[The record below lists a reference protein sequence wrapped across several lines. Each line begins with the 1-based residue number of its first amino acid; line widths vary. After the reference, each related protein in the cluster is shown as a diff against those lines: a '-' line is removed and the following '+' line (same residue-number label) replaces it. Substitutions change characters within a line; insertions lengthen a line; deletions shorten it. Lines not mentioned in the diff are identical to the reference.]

1 MTGPEPAAR
10 NSGPWDGRGL
20 PPSALDRI
28 ARSNASH
35 LSTSLLSIGGG
46 VGIESVGFTPVGEV
60 MGSCVMQIGFVGA
73 MGCGLGYTF
82 GASNYSVAPT
92 LTSRT
97 SNYAG
102 YAPYVRALEDGYRT
116 AISRMEA
123 EAHEM
128 GAHGVIGVQ
137 LTVKHRETGAREFV
151 AMGTAVRGRV
161 GPQPKLPARPFT
173 TQLSGSD
180 VTRAL
185 RGGWVPV
192 SMVVAISVGIR
203 HDDLFTQNQARSW
216 TNTEVQGYTELVT
229 TVRHEAREV
238 FAQRIQHSG
247 ATRAYVTHMNVHVWS
262 LEAPGHRDHA
272 AESVVMGGGLVP
284 FHRTLTPKSTS
295 TLTMLPLRNFRRP
308 K

>member
-1 MTGPEPAAR
+1 VTIPDGTPR
-10 NSGPWDGRGL
+10 QPWDGRGL
-20 PPSALDRI
+20 PPSANDRI
-28 ARSNASH
+28 ARSRASG
-35 LSTSLLSIGGG
+35 LSTSLLSIGGS
-46 VGIESVGFTPVGEV
+46 VAIESVGFTPVGEV
-60 MGSCVMQIGFVGA
+60 MGSCVIQIGFTGA
-73 MGCGLGYTF
+73 MGCGLGYV
-82 GASNYSVAPT
+82 GNRQYAPT

-102 YAPYVRALEDGYRT
+102 YAPYVRALEDGYRA

-128 GAHGVIGVQ
+128 GAHGVVGVQ
-137 LTVKHRETGAREFV
+137 LTVNRRDTGAREFI
-151 AMGTAVRGRV
+151 AMGTAVRGRISPGTPV
-161 GPQPKLPARPFT
+161 PARPFT

-192 SMVVAISVGIR
+192 SMVVVISVGVR
-203 HDDLFTQNQARSW
+203 HDDLYTQSQVRSW
-216 TNTEVQGYTELVT
+216 SNAEVDGYTELVT

-238 FAQRIQHSG
+238 FGQRIKASG
-247 ATRAYVTHMNVHVWS
+247 ASRAYVTHMNVNIWTI
-262 LEAPGHRDHA
+262 EAAGHRDHA
-272 AESVVMGGGLVP
+272 AESIVIGGGLLP
-284 FHRTLTPKSTS
+284 FHRTSTPKPTS

>member
-1 MTGPEPAAR
+1 MTAPGSSGAR
-10 NSGPWDGRGL
+10 TPWDGHGL

-35 LSTSLLSIGGG
+35 LSTSLLTVGGS
-46 VGIESVGFTPVGEV
+46 VAIESVGFTPVGEV
-60 MGSCVMQIGFVGA
+60 MGSCVIQIGFTGA
-73 MGCGLGYTF
+73 MGCGLGY
-82 GASNYSVAPT
+82 GIGMGNYASAPT
-92 LTSRT
+92 ITSRT

-123 EAHEM
+123 EAHAM
-128 GAHGVIGVQ
+128 GAHGVVGVQ
-137 LTVKHRETGAREFV
+137 LTVHQRETGAREFI

-161 GPQPKLPARPFT
+161 GPRPTLPARPFT

-180 VTRAL
+180 VARAL

-192 SMVVAISVGIR
+192 SIVVAISVGVR
-203 HDDLFTQNQARSW
+203 HDDLYTQSQVRSW
-216 TNTEVQGYTELVT
+216 SNAEVQGYTELVT

-238 FAQRIQHSG
+238 FAQRIQASG
-247 ATRAYVTHMNVHVWS
+247 ATRAYVTHMNVRVWA
-262 LEAPGHRDHA
+262 LEVAGHRDHA
-272 AESVVMGGGLVP
+272 AESVVIGGGLVP
-284 FHRTLTPKSTS
+284 FHRTLTPKPTS

>member
-1 MTGPEPAAR
+1 VTAPDR
-10 NSGPWDGRGL
+10 TPWDGRGL
-20 PPSALDRI
+20 PPSAMDRI

-35 LSTSLLSIGGG
+35 LSTSLLTIGGS
-46 VGIESVGFTPVGEV
+46 VAIESVGFTPVGEV
-60 MGSCVMQIGFVGA
+60 MGSCVLQIGFTGA
-73 MGCGLGYTF
+73 MGCGLYGI
-82 GASNYSVAPT
+82 GMGNYGSSPT

-102 YAPYVRALEDGYRT
+102 YAPYVRALDDGYRT

-123 EAHEM
+123 EAQQM

-137 LTVKHRETGAREFV
+137 LTVHTRDTGAREFV

-161 GPQPKLPARPFT
+161 GPSPKLPSRPFT

-192 SMVVAISVGIR
+192 SMVVAISVGVR
-203 HDDLFTQNQARSW
+203 HDDAYTRSQAMSW
-216 TNTEVQGYTELVT
+216 TNAEVQGYTELVS

-238 FAQRIQHSG
+238 FTERIGASG
-247 ATRAYVTHMNVHVWS
+247 ATRAYVTHMNVRVWS
-262 LEAPGHRDHA
+262 LEPSAGHRDHA
-272 AESVVMGGGLVP
+272 AESLVIGGGLVP
-284 FHRTLTPKSTS
+284 FHRTLTPVPTT

>member
-1 MTGPEPAAR
+1 VTGPDGSSR
-10 NSGPWDGRGL
+10 NQRVPWDGRGL
-20 PPSALDRI
+20 PPSANDRI
-28 ARSNASH
+28 ARSKASG
-35 LSTSLLSIGGG
+35 LSTSLLSIGGN

-60 MGSCVMQIGFVGA
+60 MGSCVVRIGFTGA
-73 MGCGLGYTF
+73 MGCGLGYVGTRD
-82 GASNYSVAPT
+82 YPPT

-102 YAPYVRALEDGYRT
+102 YAPYVRALENGYQT
-116 AISRMEA
+116 AIGRMEA

-137 LTVKHRETGAREFV
+137 LTAQRGDTGAREFI

-161 GPQPKLPARPFT
+161 GPKSPVPARPFT
-173 TQLSGSD
+173 TGLSGSD
-180 VTRAL
+180 ATRAL

-192 SMVVAISVGIR
+192 SMVVALSVGVR
-203 HDDLFTQNQARSW
+203 HDDRYTQQQVMGWS
-216 TNTEVQGYTELVT
+216 NTEVQGYTELVT

-238 FAQRIQHSG
+238 FAQRIGASG
-247 ATRAYVTHMNVHVWS
+247 ATRAYVTHMDVNVWAI
-262 LEAPGHRDHA
+262 EAAGHRDHA
-272 AESVVMGGGLVP
+272 AESVVIGGGLVP
-284 FHRTLTPKSTS
+284 FHRTPTPKATS